1 MQRVLL
7 VIWIRFV
14 MGVTSFGLSCI
25 VSLIWFVNH
34 QYSFHKLYDFPKQI
48 FILSSKK
55 EKSTNSIKGYINFS
69 KKYTGQYGGIRI
81 SSDDMQNYGA
91 ILIDQEGD
99 GDLES
104 LIHNEL
110 RQILDN
116 TPNHRRK
123 VFYMVL
129 KDIGCHISE

>member
-1 MQRVLL
+1 
-7 VIWIRFV
+7 
-14 MGVTSFGLSCI
+14 
-25 VSLIWFVNH
+25 
-34 QYSFHKLYDFPKQI
+34 
-48 FILSSKK
+48 
-55 EKSTNSIKGYINFS
+55 
-69 KKYTGQYGGIRI
+69 
-81 SSDDMQNYGA
+81 MQNYGA

-123 VFYMVL
+123 AFYMVL